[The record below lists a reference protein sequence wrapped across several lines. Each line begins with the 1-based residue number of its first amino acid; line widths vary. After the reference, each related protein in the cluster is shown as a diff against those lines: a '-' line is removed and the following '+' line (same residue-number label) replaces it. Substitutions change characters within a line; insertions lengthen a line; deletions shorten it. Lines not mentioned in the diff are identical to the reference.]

1 VSMPTLG
8 FPHEL
13 MRTEQNTAMA
23 YGQK

>member
-1 VSMPTLG
+1 MPTLG